1 MGLNGKQLLEN
12 FKEDEAYGNTT
23 YTPPADEDSND
34 DNAWKYISA
43 GDISGLVDYTNRNYN
58 YRTIPFL
65 GQIVGHA
72 ADAATQGVADVAQFV
87 GAQGVGDYL
96 NEKAQEGEAELPAM
110 STPELS
116 LAYLTDPNGLASAF
130 GMMAGSMLSTAP
142 VAAIA
147 PELLPARAAM
157 ALSKVPKALSAVPK
171 IGGALEEMAPMA
183 GRFALTGPIEAMME
197 GGNTE
202 REMLQNG
209 ATPEE
214 ARQAAWNVFGENVGL
229 LTATNALEGG
239 LLGKIKIK
247 TPHFSNPV
255 VNTASRV
262 AGYVPTTAAEMAL
275 QGYEEGAQQGIQ
287 NGVEGESPNTANQIL
302 NPFAWTDD
310 QWDAAK
316 FGVAGAVPLMGAM
329 GAIRH
334 FGNRGDNGSTA
345 ADSLLDQA
353 QDDIDSITS
362 QAAQQSVIQS
372 AQQDMENNPYTAPT
386 AMQDTS
392 YEAPSDTSD
401 TSSGSSYDASALEG
415 DPQYTVSGEVSST
428 DVTPLTD
435 QKMRLLDAAYY
446 NKYGQHLFVTS
457 MKRNG
462 DGSSWHDSG
471 QAFDT
476 ADDNLENNKEARDWL
491 ISEGE
496 KLGLTPLD
504 EYEHPSAKATGGHIH
519 FSDHGEP
526 IPDGIRVGESDSDM
540 DDSDMDDSTGGVD
553 LSNLPVGDIAM
564 AIAQNTNL
572 PVNFIWSQLSHESD
586 GGKSKLAV
594 EDHNYGGVKGT
605 DGNYLHFDNDQQ
617 FIDYMSKYYPKYR
630 EDGIYDAKTADQFAE
645 ALQHGGYF
653 TADLGEYEGGMH
665 RYLEQAG
672 LSQDAMFGGKARR
685 AGRKGGDSTSS
696 TPDLSGS
703 FEISADDPAMD
714 SMFAS
719 FAKDWQNMS
728 TDANEI
734 NFFGDMFN
742 SRNKFKATEENKQ
755 AILDNYG
762 DAFRQYVQENQ
773 PQTVQAAQT
782 AQAPAQPKQ
791 APQPQH
797 IEMQTPNIDK
807 AKTQQNAPQPTQGA
821 QMPAV
826 PQEAPRQTAKNIAT
840 ARLNNML
847 SEIPSD
853 SFKKLDHVQKLAYLM
868 TARSYANII
877 GSAQANNHIDSIISK
892 VRRAAGFN
900 GDGVTD
906 GMNDAQKNAF
916 YQSYTQQAYD
926 AALDL
931 RRNATDDTPTNL
943 QKLDNTIQF
952 LQQEVKKNSTPA
964 KAAKTSTPAPRAAQA
979 PKRAAILASIP
990 DSAIAAA
997 KQADDGFS
1005 APLNIF
1011 SADEQKALRN
1021 AGLVYDDA
1029 NYNGTERVK
1038 VDPLYEEGDRR
1049 MKSGKAKVKAETK
1062 KAGKVDKYKKDAEK
1076 IYLRFKSGKFSAD
1089 DSVNQLENLKKKA
1102 TSDKALSDEEKAEV
1116 VAEAD
1121 NQIHRIKPQKETKEH
1136 ETQKYSSKT
1145 AETAQGGKA
1154 EGYPHQD
1161 AEPEKGRADAEESE
1175 VKAEE
1180 GKVSHAQKVREEG
1193 GRKAVEQLH
1202 ELYPHADDGGHT
1214 VQESGKKN
1222 LSYTDGSFSDKSKD
1236 DNAMR
1241 GTVKNGIMTIWRKGI
1256 KKKDASIITI
1266 SVDEVNQ
1273 ALKKGSASSE
1283 YTLTQLAK
1291 QKDYAAM
1298 EAWIE
1303 GTKKPELRQKR
1314 RDSWENNTLTGKLSL
1329 AEARAIDSAVR
1340 VIKNLYETATGELP
1354 MSPLEKHQE
1363 EKKTTP
1369 ETRTQEQKEGTKNL
1383 DTDKVPAMGEP
1394 IHGIKGT
1401 ETKVVTDSGKEIRVR
1416 YLVVPASRVITS
1428 HDAETMTPNKA
1439 YPQELQPRDRQRVS
1453 MQEQVTTM
1461 ANELRPADLG
1471 AGRNLNQGAPII
1483 RKDGVVLN
1491 GNGRAMAIKKA
1502 TAAGSDKATAYRKYI
1517 FEHSKEF
1524 GLSKVNLAHVRK
1536 YMLVREV
1543 VDDIDADTTQDI
1555 IGSTTGGSR
1564 MGASEQA
1571 KADAKKIKPRDLERY
1586 VDNEQGDLTTA
1597 ANHDFVA
1604 DILYRIV
1611 GKNERN
1617 AYTDEHG
1624 NVNADGIQRVK
1635 RALFSLAY
1643 NDDGLIDKMAES
1655 TDDNI
1660 RNVSRGLMSAAPAF
1674 ARVNLAVKD
1683 GQAYEYD
1690 AGKTISD
1697 AVKHLDALRRE
1708 GKPVKDYLNEQSMFS
1723 EYQDTDEV
1731 REVLRFFDENKRS
1744 GKRIGIFLNDMA
1756 RSILEQGSPNQ
1767 TSLMDGGRATLGE
1780 IIKSAERVAR
1790 DGTTA
1795 ANLFDNVQE
1804 ESAPAEEIRTQEESD
1819 TTSDIQNANAAST
1832 EDRSVETNPHVL
1844 SYKRKA
1850 QEIVSS
1856 FEKRK
1861 VNLTD
1866 ARQEIKDL
1874 MAKANEER
1882 WGQKM
1887 SNDECMAAQ
1896 GFLSDALSKLNA
1908 KQAKKRKARKS
1919 IAKAKAEEKS
1929 NESIFGSVEDADKE
1943 MLDALGLS
1951 EEDLADDVLTAPSG
1965 IKNTAEERERLEKE
1979 LSAEL
1984 NKMSAMP
1991 MFNPKIYTLGLK
2003 LAMTYVKDGI
2013 NTVKKLVAKLNATFG
2028 DKIGPWAPALAET
2041 VRTWPKGVP
2050 FDEKKVMAISKAVGA
2065 RYENGITSLDGMQ
2078 ADMKKLLK
2086 GQHKSFAPMIEASY
2100 NGIKKFFDEREA
2112 QSHGDESR
2120 QEKSES
2126 TDAGR
2131 EGQQSATA
2139 EGAEAGRTESRN
2151 VSGAEGGESK
2161 ISRGRDS
2168 GSAERE
2174 NPERTEP
2181 SGVRAGTE
2189 LEETAGNG
2197 TRKRGT
2203 EKPVLTEAQ
2212 KNPSPE
2218 ETPGHDYEIKPSKTK
2233 KTPAVRFK
2241 QNIAAIKLLKQLEAE
2256 NRMPTPKEQAILGNY
2271 NGWGGLKD
2279 AFLDTKEN
2287 KELRAVLT
2295 PEEYEAAKSTI
2306 NDAFYTPADI
2316 VQAVWKGV
2324 SRLGFNGGRVLDP
2337 SMGTG
2342 NFFGCM
2348 PRDMMKKSSLRGIEI
2363 DDLTS
2368 RFARMLYPSALVEH
2382 TGFEKASLADNFY
2395 DLVISNIPFDANHS
2409 IAGYKIHN
2417 YFFAHGMDK
2426 VRPGGLMVYITS
2438 QGSLTNSQDGA
2449 RMREYIGKKADMVAA
2464 YKLPSGA
2471 FGESGTN
2478 VGTDIVIFRKR
2489 GENEMKPSYAQ
2500 DFQHLTKM
2508 FTQTNWR
2515 GDTYGGVTVNKYFKD
2530 HPENIIGKSSSGR
2543 DQYGNDVMQV
2553 KPNEGAN
2560 IAKDLTKAMNKLPK
2574 DIYMP
2579 INRTGKGPFDTIK
2592 ANFKARADEK
2602 TRDFEYY
2609 EKDGKVYQ
2617 NQDGTAV
2624 EVGAGNK
2631 LKRLKGYLKVK
2642 NALNSLMLAE
2652 MDPNAKES
2660 TVDKLRKQL
2669 NTAYDTFV
2677 KQNGYLND
2685 PTVQRAY
2692 IDDPSAGMVMALEKV
2707 EYTGIGA
2714 KKKIKSVEK
2723 MGIFK
2728 ERAIA
2733 PIQEV
2738 KSVKTPN
2745 DALIVS
2751 LRNKGGVDLPYM
2763 AQLMGSNPETVVAGL
2778 EGQIFKNPV
2787 TEAYETRDEYLSGNV
2802 REKLAQ
2808 AENAA
2813 AQDPSYQR
2821 NVDELKKVIPK
2832 DLIADEICV
2841 TMGAP
2846 WIPASDV
2853 QAFADHITGR
2863 AGTLS
2868 IKFIPSGAKWIVDGY
2883 GSNSKYKTQGISLA
2897 NLLSDILNNK
2907 AIEVYSGKGKERQL
2921 DQAATD
2927 AANVVAA
2934 DMKEDF
2940 TSWLWSDKDRTKRLT
2955 RYYNDNYNN
2964 TVLREYDGSHLV
2976 FDGMNEKIKLRP
2988 HQKNVVWRMLQ
2999 GGNTLIAHCVGAG
3012 KTFEMQAAGM
3022 EMRRLGIANKPLYIL
3037 PNNVVEQ
3044 FTKEFRQLYPDAN
3057 LLVLQNDYKSRP
3069 GYIPAVPKS
3078 TVEQTIKR
3086 EDGRKETITI
3096 PFGKLS
3102 AADRKKV
3109 LEARAMRTRT
3119 LTQIRTGDWDG
3130 IIMSH
3135 SQFERLPLSPET
3147 AGSIIREQLDEV
3159 EQAIVEAKNGN
3170 VGKKD
3175 LSTIENQKK
3184 KLEDK
3189 LKDILKTDLR
3199 DIGIPFEQLG
3209 VDQIFVDEAD
3219 MFKNLHYTTSMD
3231 RVNGLPNS
3239 NANRSMDMYAK
3250 TRWLTNANNGRGV
3263 VFATG
3268 TPVSNTMAEMYTM
3281 MRYLDFRGLKEKG
3294 LNLFDN
3300 WLRTFG
3306 EIGSGIERNPSG
3318 NGFRKVTKVLRFINM
3333 PELTKMF
3340 RKFADVKTQD
3350 DLDLDI
3356 PGLKN
3361 GKPTIVKIAPD
3372 PVLTDYIRNVVPKRI
3387 AAMAKRREDMHK
3399 GSDNMLKL
3407 TGDLRKMSIT
3417 DSKIDALAD
3426 SVAEKYEDTSDVKGA
3441 QLIFC
3446 DQGIP
3451 KAEKDNAT
3459 DNLVEEDD
3467 KDAEA
3472 DNAGVYKK
3480 IITALQERGIPE
3492 NQIVFIQSA
3501 KNKAQMDAIF
3511 EKVDKGDIRIL
3522 IGSTQKMGAGTNC
3535 QHHLVALHD
3544 LDAPWRPRDLEQRHG
3559 RILRQGNPNKE
3570 VEIFNYVLQDSFD
3583 AVMWEK
3589 LKNKAAIVAQA
3600 MSNNMQ
3606 QRTVEDADL
3615 VTLTYADAENAG
3627 TSDPLVKE
3635 RITLD
3640 SEIKKYKH
3648 AQVAFNRKV
3657 STAEATLE
3665 TAPKEI
3671 GLLKSAIEKIKG
3683 DIAARQDTS
3692 GDNFRMTI
3700 SGKEY
3705 VERKA
3710 AQEELGK
3717 VLAKLSSKTS
3727 VKIGEIGGFDVKAY
3741 VSRDREAHIQLVR
3754 GRAYTAN
3761 TATVRGIESAL
3772 HKAPETMLKAR
3783 EIELSRNENNLKEAK
3798 KIVGQKNPYAEKLAT
3813 MEKRF
3818 KEINRQIEDNLL
3830 GNAKKEET
3838 EAPNEETSYSAEEES
3853 GAQERALS
3861 DVKQEVAS
3869 AFPNAKNVR
3878 DNGHEVLF
3886 SMPNGAEVSVSI
3898 VPSIEVTESEE
3909 RNARAAHGL
3918 APEVHVKIN
3927 GKERT
3932 VGSKAI
3938 VEFSQL
3944 GRKGTAYHEAFHAV
3958 YDMCLT
3964 DKEKAALHKAY
3975 DKEAKGRDVYEVM
3988 ADKYRD
3994 WMIAK
3999 QKGQHTLYGKLWQ
4012 KVKDAAAHLARV
4024 VRGADNA
4031 GDVFRKVASGEAWER
4046 PYNEVESDTRYA
4058 AEQKGAQSFIKAAA
4072 SKLGKRI
4079 GVKSDKIITEEAKA
4093 KEGIGILD
4101 YLIAS
4106 PSRVATRVKSFRQ
4119 FYRMG
4124 VRAMDVLTERRS
4136 YYQRKLGKA
4145 MQLVKSKNDYEE
4157 LTDILL
4163 SGDAEGKEWTKEE
4176 LIQSG
4181 TKENVAEAYTRI
4193 RRLMRQAYKMV
4204 NEAHKH
4210 PKTYSKRLSDSKIEE
4225 LRQNPFVKIMKI
4237 HDEED
4242 DGRRLVTY
4250 REFANYEHTLEGVT
4264 KQALDG
4270 MRVDEDMQ
4278 VLEATKQA
4286 DGTYKVRV
4294 REGRGDVTN
4303 RKGYIPHFF
4312 HNYMVEVRD
4321 EDGNYVTTVT
4331 SGRTQ
4336 REAVKKAEEWMKDNK
4351 LEDGQKIYIHPKI
4364 FDFTRY
4370 GMSEKGIVQL
4380 GDKDFH
4386 ALMNRVAKDNDM
4398 SLEEAKDLL
4407 QNVHQKNRHRFF
4419 GNVLHR
4425 KGVSGFE
4432 TDMNYVLNHYFNSAS
4447 RYYAMETEFKPQ
4459 AISLYERLFGDFAKD
4474 SKNSLAQYVKDYIN
4488 DVNGTPSALERGVN
4502 DALMRSKV
4510 YRDFVVSHYGER
4522 AVLQL
4527 SSNIAGATT
4536 YMCLGYFNVS
4546 SALLNLTQ
4554 VMNSAAYIGD
4564 VSALGKCLSKG
4575 MHRKYSLHDLKVL
4588 KETNVLNDIG
4598 LDSGSGYDVN
4608 RMSAKSLLGKIN
4620 KAGMSFFKVSEQTV
4634 RIGTVLAAY
4643 ESGIKRGMSH
4653 EEAIDFAKEVN
4664 QKSNFNYS
4672 VADAPNIFR
4681 RGSFLSQLA
4690 LQFKKYGIKEL
4701 EVMADMCSP
4710 RTSRKQKLIFWGTYL
4725 LAAGLCGLPAL
4736 DWLDEVLGWVFG
4748 KSPKLAAQEAIME
4761 ATGGTPVGK
4770 FIGRMAM
4777 YGLPSSLVGVDLSS
4791 RVGLFD
4797 VVPTEL
4803 KNFLPPLATKIPQF
4817 MQDIFSEAK
4826 INAVRDFSPAIY
4838 NQIAAWGTGKSYD
4851 KRGRIN
4857 AEYNTFYDKLL
4868 RSIGFKSTDERV
4880 DSDIRRITSERR
4892 SELNAEKQKAV
4903 DAYIAHPTPQNM
4915 QKLKDLG
4922 IKDSTVKKERER
4934 KKEDSYNR
4942 TKGGMTKKEAQEN
4955 QQLLNFK

>member
-43 GDISGLVDYTNRNYN
+43 GDISGLADYTNRNYN

-157 ALSKVPKALSAVPK
+157 AFSKVPKALSAVPK

-287 NGVEGESPNTANQIL
+287 DGVEGKSPNTANQIL

-316 FGVAGAVPLMGAM
+316 LGVAGAVPLMGAM

-362 QAAQQSVIQS
+362 QATQQSVIQS

-435 QKMRLLDAAYY
+435 QKMRLLDSAYY

-462 DGSSWHDSG
+462 DGGSWHDSG

-504 EYEHPSAKATGGHIH
+504 EYEHPSANATGGHIH

-594 EDHNYGGVKGT
+594 EDHNYGGVKGN

-617 FIDYMSKYYPKYR
+617 FIDYMSNYYPKYR

-685 AGRKGGDSTSS
+685 ASRKGGDNTSS

-797 IEMQTPNIDK
+797 IEVHTPNLDSEQ
-807 AKTQQNAPQPTQGA
+807 AKEA
-821 QMPAV
+821 QMHAALAPKIFKPIDLAPFKGNPAGALGYLDELRQVANNFNYNKDYIRSINEQMHKIGTALGV
-826 PQEAPRQTAKNIAT
+826 PTGDSAAIYDALNNGQRDSYNYEFMRHRRDTLQAIHDYPIHPQQKQQVGEYIHMLDEEI
-840 ARLNNML
+840 ARLQG
-847 SEIPSD
+847 
-853 SFKKLDHVQKLAYLM
+853 K
-868 TARSYANII
+868 
-877 GSAQANNHIDSIISK
+877 
-892 VRRAAGFN
+892 
-900 GDGVTD
+900 
-906 GMNDAQKNAF
+906 
-916 YQSYTQQAYD
+916 
-926 AALDL
+926 
-931 RRNATDDTPTNL
+931 
-943 QKLDNTIQF
+943 
-952 LQQEVKKNSTPA
+952 
-964 KAAKTSTPAPRAAQA
+964 AAQA
-979 PKRAAILASIP
+979 PAVQQTVAQAAPQSTPQATAQKVHIATATPKQGNALASIP

-1076 IYLRFKSGKFSAD
+1076 IYLRFKSGKFSAG
-1089 DSVNQLENLKKKA
+1089 DSINQLENLKNKA
-1102 TSDKALSDEEKAEV
+1102 MSDKALSSEEKTEV

-1121 NQIHRIKPQKETKEH
+1121 KTINRIKPQKETKKH

-1175 VKAEE
+1175 VKASSHFDTSDFKHTKTGAMIPAAKISSKVDADTYKAINVIAKKHGGYYNRYAKRFLFNKGGADGRDAFVEE
-1180 GKVSHAQKVREEG
+1180 AERSVFNSADSGTKESKAPVSAGVKRYKNALDKIKKQYDDGEIDIDEYDDRSFALGTKWPRDAHLTDEEKREVAAYAD
-1193 GRKAVEQLH
+1193 KIDSAVEAEETRREKAHYNFIKKAAESNSATKPRETKVTGSGNQILNGDTVDAVLKAQGDGVPSNLADYVRGVTREDVASIPDKRKKFIDEAIDTGAFRAIETDRGGYMLIGTKGGMFSSVT
-1202 ELYPHADDGGHT
+1202 ELTPAETVYYAMHGGLDFNKRSTKEAIMDDLATWYGSEKSREIKSQEDNSKESSIGEPIHGIKGTETT
-1214 VQESGKKN
+1214 VVTDSGKKN
-1222 LSYTDGSFSDKSKD
+1222 IAYADGSFSDKSKD
-1236 DNAMR
+1236 DTAMR
-1241 GTVKNGIMTIWRKGI
+1241 GTVKNGVMTIWNKRG
-1256 KKKDASIITI
+1256 KKKDTPIITV
-1266 SVDEVNQ
+1266 SVDEVNR
-1273 ALKKGSASSE
+1273 ALKKGSANSE
-1283 YTLTQLAK
+1283 YTLHQLAK
-1291 QKDYAAM
+1291 QKDYAAV

-1303 GTKKPELRQKR
+1303 GTKKPELRQRR
-1314 RDSWENNTLTGKLSL
+1314 RDLWEEEKLYP
-1329 AEARAIDSAVR
+1329 AEDRAIDSVVH
-1340 VIKNLYETATGELP
+1340 VIKNLYETATGEP
-1354 MSPLEKHQE
+1354 PRSPWEKHQE
-1363 EKKTTP
+1363 AKKNAP
-1369 ETRTQEQKEGTKNL
+1369 ETRAEDQEKL
-1383 DTDKVPAMGEP
+1383 
-1394 IHGIKGT
+1394 
-1401 ETKVVTDSGKEIRVR
+1401 
-1416 YLVVPASRVITS
+1416 
-1428 HDAETMTPNKA
+1428 
-1439 YPQELQPRDRQRVS
+1439 
-1453 MQEQVTTM
+1453 
-1461 ANELRPADLG
+1461 
-1471 AGRNLNQGAPII
+1471 
-1483 RKDGVVLN
+1483 
-1491 GNGRAMAIKKA
+1491 
-1502 TAAGSDKATAYRKYI
+1502 
-1517 FEHSKEF
+1517 
-1524 GLSKVNLAHVRK
+1524 
-1536 YMLVREV
+1536 
-1543 VDDIDADTTQDI
+1543 
-1555 IGSTTGGSR
+1555 
-1564 MGASEQA
+1564 
-1571 KADAKKIKPRDLERY
+1571 
-1586 VDNEQGDLTTA
+1586 
-1597 ANHDFVA
+1597 
-1604 DILYRIV
+1604 
-1611 GKNERN
+1611 
-1617 AYTDEHG
+1617 
-1624 NVNADGIQRVK
+1624 
-1635 RALFSLAY
+1635 
-1643 NDDGLIDKMAES
+1643 
-1655 TDDNI
+1655 
-1660 RNVSRGLMSAAPAF
+1660 
-1674 ARVNLAVKD
+1674 
-1683 GQAYEYD
+1683 
-1690 AGKTISD
+1690 
-1697 AVKHLDALRRE
+1697 
-1708 GKPVKDYLNEQSMFS
+1708 
-1723 EYQDTDEV
+1723 
-1731 REVLRFFDENKRS
+1731 
-1744 GKRIGIFLNDMA
+1744 
-1756 RSILEQGSPNQ
+1756 
-1767 TSLMDGGRATLGE
+1767 
-1780 IIKSAERVAR
+1780 
-1790 DGTTA
+1790 
-1795 ANLFDNVQE
+1795 VQE
-1804 ESAPAEEIRTQEESD
+1804 EAGSTKVAA
-1819 TTSDIQNANAAST
+1819 SDI
-1832 EDRSVETNPHVL
+1832 V
-1844 SYKRKA
+1844 K
-1850 QEIVSS
+1850 
-1856 FEKRK
+1856 
-1861 VNLTD
+1861 D
-1866 ARQEIKDL
+1866 A
-1874 MAKANEER
+1874 
-1882 WGQKM
+1882 
-1887 SNDECMAAQ
+1887 
-1896 GFLSDALSKLNA
+1896 
-1908 KQAKKRKARKS
+1908 
-1919 IAKAKAEEKS
+1919 
-1929 NESIFGSVEDADKE
+1929 SIFGSVEDADRE

-1951 EEDLADDVLTAPSG
+1951 EDDLTDDVLTAPDG
-1965 IKNTAEERERLEKE
+1965 IENTAEEREKLEKE
-1979 LSAEL
+1979 LAAEL
-1984 NKMSAMP
+1984 NKLSANP
-1991 MFNPKIYTLGLK
+1991 VFNPKIYTLGLK

-2065 RYENGITSLDGMQ
+2065 RYEGGITTLDDMQ

-2100 NGIKKFFDEREA
+2100 NGIKKFFDEKEA
-2112 QSHGDESR
+2112 HSHGDESR

-2139 EGAEAGRTESRN
+2139 EGAGEGGAESRN

-2256 NRMPTPKEQAILGNY
+2256 NRMPTPKEQAVLGNY

-2368 RFARMLYPSALVEH
+2368 RFARMLYPSALVER

-2530 HPENIIGKSSSGR
+2530 HPENIIGKASSGR

-2560 IAKDLTKAMNKLPK
+2560 IAKDLAKAMNKLPK
-2574 DIYMP
+2574 DIYKP

-2592 ANFKARADEK
+2592 ANLKARADEK

-2853 QAFADHITGR
+2853 QAFADRITGR
-2863 AGTLS
+2863 AGALS
-2868 IKFIPSGAKWIVDGY
+2868 IQFIPSGAKWIVDGY
-2883 GSNSKYKTQGISLA
+2883 GSSSKYKTQGISLA

-2907 AIEVYSGKGKERQL
+2907 AIEVYSGKGKERRL

-2976 FDGMNEKIKLRP
+2976 FDGMNEKIQLRP

-3356 PGLKN
+3356 PDLKN

-3426 SVAEKYEDTSDVKGA
+3426 AVAEKYEDTSDVKGA

-3480 IITALQERGIPE
+3480 IITALQERGIPK

-3741 VSRDREAHIQLVR
+3741 VSGGGEAHIQLVR
-3754 GRAYTAN
+3754 GRAYMAN

-3798 KIVGQKNPYAEKLAT
+3798 EIVGQKNPYAEKLAT

-3853 GAQERALS
+3853 DAQERALS
-3861 DVKQEVAS
+3861 DIKQEVAS

-3898 VPSIEVTESEE
+3898 VPSIEVTGSEE
-3909 RNARAAHGL
+3909 SNARAAHGL
-3918 APEVHVKIN
+3918 SPEVHVKIN

-3938 VEFSQL
+3938 IELSQL
-3944 GRKGTAYHEAFHAV
+3944 GRKGTAYHEAFHVV

-3975 DKEAKGRDVYEVM
+3975 DKEAKERDVYEVM

-4012 KVKDAAAHLARV
+4012 KVKDAAARLARV

-4072 SKLGKRI
+4072 SKLGKRM

-4145 MQLVKSKNDYEE
+4145 MKLVKSKNDYEE

-4242 DGRRLVTY
+4242 DGRHLVTY

-4321 EDGNYVTTVT
+4321 EDGNYVTTIT

-4380 GDKDFH
+4380 GDKDFY

-4432 TDMNYVLNHYFNSAS
+4432 TDMNYVLSHYFNSAS

-4575 MHRKYSLHDLKVL
+4575 MHRKFSMHDLKVL

-4664 QKSNFNYS
+4664 QKSNFDYS

-4681 RGSFLSQLA
+4681 RGSFLAQLA

-4736 DWLDEVLGWVFG
+4736 DWFDEVLGWIFG

-4761 ATGGTPVGK
+4761 AAGSTPVGK

-4777 YGLPSSLVGVDLSS
+4777 YGLPSSLVGVDLSN
-4791 RVGLFD
+4791 RVGLSD

-4817 MQDIFSEAK
+4817 MQDIFSEVK

-4880 DSDIRRITSERR
+4880 DSDIRRITSVRR
-4892 SELNAEKQKAV
+4892 SELNAEKQKAI

-4915 QKLKDLG
+4915 KKLKDLG
-4922 IKDSTVKKERER
+4922 VKDSTVKKERER

-4955 QQLLNFK
+4955 QKLLNFK